1 MALKSTNIL
10 ATYMQVIFDGVM
22 DMRNELLRLFGMLII
37 GVVVLS
43 ATQEALALSNNE
55 KIALAKSAAPDFISK
70 NATVLDE
77 DGKLLSQGNNDW
89 VCSPGLPPKYEN
101 PMCNDP
107 VWQAL
112 MKALNAK
119 KPFSTDTLGFSY
131 MLQGDAP
138 IDNDDPYNTD
148 QTTGAWIKEGPHIMI
163 VGPKG
168 SVDKI
173 PSSFKSGAPYVMFRG
188 TDYEHIMLQISR

>member
-1 MALKSTNIL
+1 
-10 ATYMQVIFDGVM
+10 
-22 DMRNELLRLFGMLII
+22 MRNELLRLFGMLII

-119 KPFSTDTLGFSY
+119 NHL
-131 MLQGDAP
+131 AR
-138 IDNDDPYNTD
+138 I
-148 QTTGAWIKEGPHIMI
+148 
-163 VGPKG
+163 
-168 SVDKI
+168 
-173 PSSFKSGAPYVMFRG
+173 R
-188 TDYEHIMLQISR
+188 